1 MTSFKQK
8 DSVKVDCLYTE
19 QFIDKSKQILYIS
32 FLKVFTIYFYQSYR
46 KVMSFDLNVIQLILN
61 IFYYNLLQNT
71 SIAKQS
77 SYV

>member
-1 MTSFKQK
+1 MVEK
-8 DSVKVDCLYTE
+8 
-19 QFIDKSKQILYIS
+19 S

-71 SIAKQS
+71 SIAKKS
-77 SYV
+77 FYV